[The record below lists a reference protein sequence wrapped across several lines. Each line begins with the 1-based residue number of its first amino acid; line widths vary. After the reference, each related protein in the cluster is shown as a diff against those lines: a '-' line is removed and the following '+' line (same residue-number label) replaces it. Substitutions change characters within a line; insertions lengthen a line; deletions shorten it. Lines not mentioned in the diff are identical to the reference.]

1 MKSKTTLFFL
11 GLLTVI
17 LGVLPLIKT
26 YLPIL
31 TQIPQTGIIYPVAI
45 IIIGLIGI
53 VSSFSSRTY

>member
-1 MKSKTTLFFL
+1 
-11 GLLTVI
+11 LTVI